1 MNENNKKIAKNTVYL
16 YVRQLIMMVLGFV
29 TTRIVLD
36 KLGASDYGV
45 NNLVAGFVGG
55 FAVLNNILSSGTRRF
70 LALNIGKGDQK
81 ELRDTFATSLIIHVV
96 VAIIVVVAIETFGL
110 WFLNS
115 KLNIAPS
122 RMYAANWIFQLAVIG
137 IFVGIV
143 NTPFGAAVTAH
154 EKFNVYATMS
164 IFDVVAKLV
173 VLYLLVYLPGDK
185 LIIYALLNL
194 SVSLIGAGIYLV
206 YCLRKFPECR
216 FSLRFNKGMAK
227 EMLTFSGWGA
237 FGHVIIAVNNQ
248 GISIVLNLFFNTVM
262 NAARGLAGTV
272 NSIITTFIT
281 GFLQAS
287 LPQLVK
293 YYGEGDMQKF
303 QRLIFNVTQYTLFI
317 VALML
322 VPCMFEIDYV
332 VGLWLGGNVPQYTCA
347 FIKVTLACALIYNSN
362 AMVEHGLHAMNKIKQ
377 NSMYSVPVYLLDIPL
392 VYLVLKL
399 GYSPVIA
406 YCVSNIPPFLS
417 FIINLTLMSKY
428 ADFNGYKFFVNIFV
442 KNICLVA
449 IASIIPYFIH
459 ISMEE
464 GLIRFISVCSVSVI
478 STFAVIWTL
487 GLNSATRTMFKQ
499 MLNTKFGGVINR
511 FTALRAR

>member
-206 YCLRKFPECR
+206 YCLRKFPECS
-216 FSLRFNKGMAK
+216 FSIRLNKSMAK
-227 EMLTFSGWGA
+227 DMLKFSGWGA
-237 FGHVIIAVNNQ
+237 FGHLIITINRQ
-248 GISIVLNLFFNTVM
+248 GVSILTNLFFSTVM
-262 NAARGLAGTV
+262 NAARGLAMTAYSV
-272 NSIITTFIT
+272 IANFIT
-281 GFLQAS
+281 GFLQAGQ
-287 LPQLVK
+287 PQLVK
-293 YYGEGDMQKF
+293 YYGQGKQQEF
-303 QRLIFNVTQYTLFI
+303 NNLIFNITQYTLFI
-317 VALML
+317 VAIIA
-322 VPCMFEIDYV
+322 VPCFFEIDYV
-332 VGLWLGGNVPQYTCA
+332 IGLWLGDEVPDYTCA
-347 FIKVTLACALIYNSN
+347 FVKIVVALSIISNSN
-362 AMVEHGLHAMNKIKQ
+362 CMVENGLHAINRIKE
-377 NSMYSVPVYLLDIPL
+377 NSMYSVPIYLLDLPL
-392 VYLVLKL
+392 VYIGLKL
-399 GYSPVIA
+399 THNPIVAQLLSY
-406 YCVSNIPPFLS
+406 IPCLLS
-417 FIINLTLMSKY
+417 FVVNIYLLSKY
-428 ADFNGYKFFVNIFV
+428 IDFPGRRFFVQVFL
-442 KNICLVA
+442 KNCFLIIVS
-449 IASIIPYFIH
+449 SIIPFIIH
-459 ISMEE
+459 VSMEQSLLRF
-464 GLIRFISVCSVSVI
+464 LIVGSVSVI
-478 STFAVIWTL
+478 CTTITIWIYAM
-487 GLNSATRTMFKQ
+487 NDV
-499 MLNTKFGGVINR
+499 TKNMIKEMISRKLKKFSIYNV
-511 FTALRAR
+511 TE